1 MPFIL
6 VGVPGAGSRGEAV
19 SVLHMEIAEAIQ
31 KLQPVRDEFLVRFYH
46 WSAGFS
52 RQEFDKDFPIVGRIK
67 NPSVQAFLPFAR
79 SLVAEKRSLL
89 CSALLKKFHPRATE
103 LLEDFPS
110 IEESALVDKCLEAR
124 RALRAQ
130 SGVIARPPSK
140 AGLHKVLTRRLGT
153 VPGEPEELEVSR
165 EAWTYSSRIPCWTV
179 RTQIDI
185 GGRRSFGYSHSV
197 NAQYAVD
204 LDSHISILSWMG
216 ISSQTDW
223 FDLSES
229 DYDEAADTL
238 LQVCAC
244 FLNAVPDLLD
254 GLSHD
259 LPEPALRA
267 WREPVTVKS
276 YRQNGMTIVA
286 LDTPELQKTL
296 GRNAMWDIPTSII
309 PERLRTVGS
318 HFAIVQDPA
327 FLRESPD
334 PLALSPTYRH
344 VRVELLNERSRSSKK

>member
-1 MPFIL
+1 
-6 VGVPGAGSRGEAV
+6 
-19 SVLHMEIAEAIQ
+19 MEIAEAIQ

-46 WSAGFS
+46 WSTEFS
-52 RQEFDKDFPIVGRIK
+52 RQEFDRDFPIVGRIN
-67 NPSVQAFLPFAR
+67 NPSVQAFLFFAR
-79 SLVAEKRSLL
+79 SLVTEKRSLL
-89 CSALLKKFHPRATE
+89 CSGLLKKFHPRATE
-103 LLEDFPS
+103 VLKDFPS
-110 IEESALVDKCLEAR
+110 VEESVLVDKCLEAR

-130 SGVIARPPSK
+130 FGAIARPPSK
-140 AGLHKVLTRRLGT
+140 AHLHKILTRRLGA
-153 VPGEPEELEVSR
+153 VLGEPEEIQVSR
-165 EAWTYSSRIPCWTV
+165 EEWAYSSRIRCWTV
-179 RTQIDI
+179 RTRIDL

-204 LDSHISILSWMG
+204 LHGHVSILSWMG

-238 LQVCAC
+238 LRVCAC

-259 LPEPALRA
+259 LPELEVRA
-267 WREPVTVKS
+267 WREPVTVKGH
-276 YRQNGMTIVA
+276 RQNGMTIVA